1 MAVTGAEQRSV
12 TCTASSRR
20 PIPPDPE
27 GPVMPLSS
35 SRELA
40 VSDRS
45 VCECAVTFEIAGTT
59 MIRRIH
65 RPKSI
70 TSRKVRLSAACSVRF
85 RLLPQ
90 AIRRAE
96 NERPG
101 DGPEAW
107 TPRFSRPESPAD
119 VDRNPSK
126 QAMAFRID
134 KILDRASEVHATRG
148 LFRAES
154 ISAVQKRLES
164 TSSFESRFMRSCA
177 VDAQSVPG
185 HSRGSPRAR
194 SAGDPLRAG
203 LQATSF
209 VVATVRGVN

>member
-1 MAVTGAEQRSV
+1 MRSHV
-12 TCTASSRR
+12 RNCW
-20 PIPPDPE
+20 
-27 GPVMPLSS
+27 
-35 SRELA
+35 
-40 VSDRS
+40 
-45 VCECAVTFEIAGTT
+45 TT
-59 MIRRIH
+59 VIRRSC
-65 RPKSI
+65 RLKSTTPWRI
-70 TSRKVRLSAACSVRF
+70 RSFSTCSVRF

-177 VDAQSVPG
+177 VDAQSVLG
-185 HSRGSPRAR
+185 HSRRSPRAR
-194 SAGDPLRAG
+194 SAGDHLRIG

-209 VVATVRGVN
+209 LVATVRGVN